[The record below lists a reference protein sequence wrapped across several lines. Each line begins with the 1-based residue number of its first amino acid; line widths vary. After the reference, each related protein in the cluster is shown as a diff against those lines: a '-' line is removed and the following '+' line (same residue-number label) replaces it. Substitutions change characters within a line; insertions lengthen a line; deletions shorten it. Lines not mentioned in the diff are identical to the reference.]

1 MMANGLNGGGGGGGD
16 GGGIIVTSATSAG
29 NAKMTKTLII
39 NYHQS
44 KIHSSAY
51 GWNTIKALIAP
62 KYTHSHTV

>member
-1 MMANGLNGGGGGGGD
+1 MANGLNGCDGA
-16 GGGIIVTSATSAG
+16 GGGIIVTSATGAG

-51 GWNTIKALIAP
+51 GWNTIKALIAHTH
-62 KYTHSHTV
+62 KYTYIA